1 MREVNTARKVNVSG
15 RPIRILLSGVFGP
28 FGVDD
33 EFGRKENIMELFHN
47 QVTRG
52 QDTAS
57 FRFFHRSFGL
67 YFLAANV
74 DADVTV
80 LDFPSRDRFEQEV
93 AQGYDLVG
101 ISFIAPNFNKA
112 REMARITRRVAP
124 GATIV
129 LGGHGAAVEGVSQ
142 KIDCDHVVRGEG
154 IRPLRR
160 LLGQDPD
167 APIVHPTLP
176 SSERSSVFGL
186 PAPGTPASLLV
197 PGVGCVNGCRFC
209 STSHFFGKNYTAYLS
224 TGREMFETA
233 CRIADETGTN
243 EFFVMDENFLKDKQ
257 RALDLID
264 EMERHDRY
272 FSFHLFSSTETIRA
286 FGLHNLERL
295 NVTFVWIG
303 VESSSSQGNY
313 EKNDGLDARRLISE
327 LQERGVIVLAS
338 AILCDEHHTPE
349 NIQTEIDF
357 MIGLEADFVQFM
369 LLTPLP
375 VTQLYKDHQA
385 RGLLRTDL
393 PLEEWHGQKKLSYR
407 HPAFPGDAAQR
418 WIDSA
423 FLQEYEA
430 NSCSLLR
437 VIRTVVKGYERLD
450 RRWQLDAGQKAR
462 KRMLEDCARAW
473 APVLGGIAHLAV
485 NRQERERALDLA
497 RRVRRVLPPTLLD
510 RLKSPAATALAV
522 AWRARVRLLGDSIQP
537 VTIVTRY
544 PAQRI
549 RIAPRTIPVE
559 VVSDDRERVSDQI
572 AAVAMWATEP
582 TLAN

>member
-1 MREVNTARKVNVSG
+1 MRTVSTADGVNVSG

-33 EFGRKENIMELFHN
+33 AFGRKENIMELFHN

-80 LDFPSRDRFEQEV
+80 LDFPSKERFEKEV
-93 AQGYDLVG
+93 GQGYDLVG
-101 ISFIAPNFNKA
+101 ISFIAPNFTKA

-129 LGGHGAAVEGVSQ
+129 LGGHGAAVEGVAE

-209 STSHFFGKNYTAYLS
+209 STSHFFEKNYTPYLS
-224 TGREMFETA
+224 TGRQMFETA
-233 CRIADETGTN
+233 RRIADETGTD

-264 EMERHDRY
+264 EMERHERY
-272 FSFHLFSSTETIRA
+272 FSFHIFSSTETIRA

-303 VESSSSQGNY
+303 VESSSSQGNF
-313 EKNDGLDARRLISE
+313 EKNDGLDARQLISQ
-327 LQERGVIVLAS
+327 LQARGVIVLAS
-338 AILCDEHHTPE
+338 AILCAEHHTPD

-375 VTQLYKDHQA
+375 VTALYKDHKA
-385 RGLLRTDL
+385 RGLLRMDL
-393 PLEEWHGQKKLSYR
+393 PLEEWHGQKELSFR

-423 FLQEYEA
+423 FRQEYEA
-430 NSCSLLR
+430 NSSSLLR

-450 RRWQLDAGQKAR
+450 RRWQLSAGQESR
-462 KRMLEDCARAW
+462 KVLLEQCVRGW
-473 APVLGGIAHLAV
+473 APILPAIALLAV

-497 RRVRRVLPPTLLD
+497 RRVRRILPPTLMD

-522 AWRARVRLLGDSIQP
+522 AWRVRVRLLGDSIQP
-537 VTIVTRY
+537 VSIVTQY

-549 RIAPRTIPVE
+549 RVAPSNIPVE
-559 VVSDDRERVSDQI
+559 VVSADVEQVREPF

-582 TLAN
+582 PLAN